1 MFQFNRD
8 KMDALM
14 RAIIADT
21 LSVEALDWFNTKLKL
36 PMEAAALNNTFA
48 LIPRKV
54 GKAII
59 YPGKEQVEAIK
70 AIRSGLS
77 IEGWSV
83 DRLCRVYLLM
93 KLDSSDKDVYFR
105 LIDDLFLAAE
115 MSELVALYSALPLLA
130 YPDLWVKRCSEG
142 IRSNIGTVLE
152 SIMYSN
158 PYPAEN
164 LDQAAWNQLVLKAFF
179 TDKNVNLIYGL
190 DERANA
196 ELALILSDYAHE
208 RWAAFRSVNP
218 QLWRLT
224 TKFLDVRLFDDIKK
238 VMIEGDIIDQMAA
251 ALAAYHSDYFP
262 AKDLINGFPDL
273 KNELENGSLTWDSLV
288 VAVRS

>member
-8 KMDALM
+8 KMEAFIQ
-14 RAIIADT
+14 AVIADN
-21 LSVEALDWFNTKLKL
+21 LSLEAFDWFNTKINL
-36 PMEAAALNNTFA
+36 PMEAGTLNNTFA

-54 GKAII
+54 GKAVICLE
-59 YPGKEQVEAIK
+59 KEQVEAIK
-70 AIRSGLS
+70 VIRSGLS

-105 LIDDLFLAAE
+105 LIDNLFLAAE
-115 MSELVALYSALPLLA
+115 MSELVALYSALPVLA
-130 YPDLWVKRCSEG
+130 YPGLWVKRCSEG
-142 IRSNIGTVLE
+142 IRSNIGLVLE
-152 SIMYSN
+152 SIMYNN

-179 TDKNVNLIYGL
+179 TDKNVHLIYGL

-196 ELALILSDYAHE
+196 ELAYILSDYAHE
-208 RWAAFRSVNP
+208 RWAAFRSINP

-238 VMIEGDIIDQMAA
+238 VMREGDTVDQRAA

-262 AKDLINGFPDL
+262 AKDFINSFPDL
-273 KNELENGSLTWDSLV
+273 KNELENRSLTWDSL
-288 VAVRS
+288 ALAERS

>member
-1 MFQFNRD
+1 
-8 KMDALM
+8 
-14 RAIIADT
+14 
-21 LSVEALDWFNTKLKL
+21 
-36 PMEAAALNNTFA
+36 LNNTFA

-54 GKAII
+54 GKAVICLE
-59 YPGKEQVEAIK
+59 KEQVEAIK
-70 AIRSGLS
+70 VIRSGLS

-93 KLDSSDKDVYFR
+93 KLDSSDQDVYFR
-105 LIDDLFLAAE
+105 LIDNLFLAAE
-115 MSELVALYSALPLLA
+115 MSELVALYSALPVLA
-130 YPDLWVKRCSEG
+130 YPGRWVKRCSEG
-142 IRSNIGTVLE
+142 IRSNIGLVLE
-152 SIMYSN
+152 SIMYNN

-179 TDKNVNLIYGL
+179 TDKNVHLIYGL

-196 ELALILSDYAHE
+196 ELAYILSDYAHE
-208 RWAAFRSVNP
+208 RWAAFRSINP

-238 VMIEGDIIDQMAA
+238 VMREGDTVDQRAA

-262 AKDLINGFPDL
+262 AKDFINSFPDL
-273 KNELENGSLTWDSLV
+273 KNELENRSLTWDSL
-288 VAVRS
+288 ALAERS